1 MRLLTVA
8 KLANCRHASESAL
21 LAEAVTQQLENASAI
36 NRLVAKC
43 AIIFHAQTT
52 AMMAA
57 GVIRS
62 VASAFA
68 KRVSPGRVV
77 SLLPGA
83 LMLKITRRRPIG
95 TPCGINR
102 VGSHAQTHKYCLDSR
117 EVAAPHC
124 RVSTQENVPRPVKVT
139 ATGPLSS
146 KCVTAI
152 MTWTRMQ
159 SLIKKAG
166 PSATPTTTLRAC
178 TGRVTRCIASTC
190 SSVATLS

>member
-1 MRLLTVA
+1 MINVA
-8 KLANCRHASESAL
+8 LINVCSRHASESAL

-83 LMLKITRRRPIG
+83 RM
-95 TPCGINR
+95 
-102 VGSHAQTHKYCLDSR
+102 HQYM
-117 EVAAPHC
+117 
-124 RVSTQENVPRPVKVT
+124 STVH
-139 ATGPLSS
+139 
-146 KCVTAI
+146 
-152 MTWTRMQ
+152 
-159 SLIKKAG
+159 
-166 PSATPTTTLRAC
+166 
-178 TGRVTRCIASTC
+178 
-190 SSVATLS
+190 